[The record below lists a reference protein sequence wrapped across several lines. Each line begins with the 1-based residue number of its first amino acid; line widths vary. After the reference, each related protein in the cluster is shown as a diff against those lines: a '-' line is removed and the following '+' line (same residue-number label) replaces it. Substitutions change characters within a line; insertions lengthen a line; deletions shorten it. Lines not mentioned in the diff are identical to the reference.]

1 VSTTSDALPGSTG
14 PINAGPNA
22 AQAEAWN
29 GDQGRHWAV
38 NAERQD
44 RLFAEFASLLLG
56 AAGIADGDA
65 VLDVGCGAGGTTL
78 AAARQAGSG
87 HALGADLSAVMLA
100 EAARRAERTGTAN
113 VRFERADVQT
123 RPFTGEFDVAM
134 SRFGVMFF
142 DDPAAAWANIAS
154 ALRPGGRLAFC
165 CWQDAPVNEFFAV
178 PRGAV
183 APLVP
188 PLPPVDPEAPG
199 PLSLANPDRIRRL
212 LGGAGFTGIE
222 LQPVTTA
229 LRMGDSPQDAADYL
243 TDMGPVRGMLAEVSL
258 ETRTAATGA
267 LRDVFA
273 SRDAD
278 DRAIGDGVHLSAAIW
293 VVTARR
299 G

>member
-1 VSTTSDALPGSTG
+1 VSTTSDAPNN
-14 PINAGPNA
+14 NAGPNA
-22 AQAEAWN
+22 AQTEAWN
-29 GDQGRHWAV
+29 GDQGRYWAD

-56 AAGIADGDA
+56 AAGIGDGDA

-87 HALGADLSAVMLA
+87 RALGVDLSAVMLA

-113 VRFERADVQT
+113 VRFERADVQVH
-123 RPFTGEFDVAM
+123 PFTGEFDVAM

-165 CWQDAPVNEFFAV
+165 CWQDASANEFFSV

-199 PLSLANPDRIRRL
+199 PLSLANPDRVQSL

-222 LQPVTTA
+222 LRPVTAA
-229 LRMGDSPQDAADYL
+229 LRMGDSPRDAADYL
-243 TDMGPVRGMLAEVSL
+243 TDMGPVRGMLADAPPQ
-258 ETRTAATGA
+258 TRTAATGA

-273 SRDAD
+273 SRAAAD
-278 DRAIGDGVHLSAAIW
+278 QALGDGVYLGAAIW

-299 G
+299 A

>member
-1 VSTTSDALPGSTG
+1 MSTTSDPVPSD
-14 PINAGPNA
+14 AGPNA

-29 GDQGRHWAV
+29 GDQGRHWAD

-44 RLFAEFASLLLG
+44 RLFAEFASLMLG
-56 AAGIADGDA
+56 AAGIGDGDA
-65 VLDVGCGAGGTTL
+65 VLDIGCGAGGTTL

-87 HALGADLSAVMLA
+87 RVLGIDLSAVMLA

-113 VRFERADVQT
+113 ARFEQADAQV
-123 RPFTGEFDVAM
+123 RSFAGEFDVAV

-142 DDPAAAWANIAS
+142 DDPAAAWANIAR

-165 CWQDAPVNEFFAV
+165 CWQDAEANEFFSV
-178 PRGAV
+178 PRTVV

-188 PLPPVDPEAPG
+188 PLAPAEPEAPG
-199 PLSLANPDRIRRL
+199 PMSLASPDRVRSL
-212 LGGAGFTGIE
+212 LGGAGFTGIDVS
-222 LQPVTTA
+222 PVTTT
-229 LRMGDSPQDAADYL
+229 LRMGENPRDAAEYL
-243 TDMGPVRGMLAEVSL
+243 TGMGPVRGMLADASPA
-258 ETRTAATGA
+258 TRTAATAA

-273 SRDAD
+273 SRAT
-278 DRAIGDGVHLSAAIW
+278 ADGVRLGAAIW